1 MSWTIGLYVGESF
14 AEIAAKKG
22 EGIALPSKR
31 WFLPQTSLDKGIQ
44 NYLSENSLESID
56 LVRVATRLGR
66 QMILRRLGQVP
77 AILVTAGFEDWP
89 EMYLPIQDSRFTILP
104 KRAAPPLSS
113 HLVFGL
119 TERINSQGDVEKAL
133 NEDDL
138 EFLVSKLQMNK
149 VDHVVLGLLH
159 STMNP
164 EHERAAETYLRE
176 RGFKVFP
183 SYTISGATAE
193 KPRWW
198 HSVLNAYLEPAFKD
212 ILTRIQKGF
221 SQLQDQDPTVALT
234 IGDSGPDQAHWEKP
248 LGSLFGSAYLL
259 NSRREDKKE
268 ALLYLGIEEFFLLPG
283 NSDEQL
289 DWISDFGRVHLP
301 HPETKEL
308 HLQPT
313 TLIAKSSFG
322 CPNLSHEVAGFE
334 PGPMCFGKGVK
345 PLLLDVLYLNGR
357 LNQVEVLGDHLTDKM
372 DGRIKETLSAYA
384 REASTGSDFSGE
396 DICQWLEEMILHTL
410 ASEIRANCRS
420 HRVRMA
426 GPLSPVLTPLLAP
439 LLGELELTPL
449 CSENRPLCEH
459 LLAEGGA

>member
-22 EGIALPSKR
+22 EGSTIPSKR
-31 WFLPQTSLDKGIQ
+31 WFLPQMSLERGIQ
-44 NYLSENSLESID
+44 NYLVENKLDSVT

-89 EMYLPIQDSRFTILP
+89 EMNLPIQDSRFTILP

-119 TERINSQGDVEKAL
+119 TERINAQGDVEKAL
-133 NEDDL
+133 VEDDL

-149 VDHVVLGLLH
+149 VDHLVLGLMH

-164 EHERAAETYLRE
+164 EHERMAETYLRE
-176 RGFKVFP
+176 RGFQVFP
-183 SYTISGATAE
+183 SYSVSGATAE

-212 ILTRIQKGF
+212 VLGRIQKGF
-221 SQLQDQDPTVALT
+221 SEHQNGDPSIALT
-234 IGDSGPDQAHWEKP
+234 TGDSAANTANWERP
-248 LGSLFGSAYLL
+248 LGSLFGSAHLL
-259 NSRREDKKE
+259 NSRRKDKGE
-268 ALLYLGIEEFFLLPG
+268 ALLYLGLEEFFLLPG
-283 NSDEQL
+283 QAEDQL

-334 PGPMCFGKGVK
+334 PGPMCFGRGVK
-345 PLLLDVLYLNGR
+345 PLLLDVLYLNSR
-357 LNQVEVLGDHLTDKM
+357 LSHVEVLGDHVTDKM

-384 REASTGSDFSGE
+384 REASSESDFSAE
-396 DICQWLEEMILHTL
+396 DICHWLEEMALHTL
-410 ASEIRANCRS
+410 ASEIRAHSRS
-420 HRVRMA
+420 QRVRVA
-426 GPLSPVLTPLLAP
+426 GPLSPVLTPLLTP
-439 LLGELELTPL
+439 LLTEIELSPL
-449 CSENRPLCEH
+449 CVENRPLCEH
-459 LLAEGGA
+459 LLADGDV